1 MQGIICIAEYKASYM
16 YVYMYKGDCT
26 IKRMLIRSCRKL
38 VVLKSFF
45 VGGLLPEMVVS
56 GKFV

>member
-1 MQGIICIAEYKASYM
+1 MQVIICIAEYKAS
-16 YVYMYKGDCT
+16 YMYKGDCT

>member
-16 YVYMYKGDCT
+16 YKGDYT

-45 VGGLLPEMVVS
+45 VGGALPEMVVS

>member
-1 MQGIICIAEYKASYM
+1 
-16 YVYMYKGDCT
+16 MYKGDCT

-38 VVLKSFF
+38 VVLKIFF
-45 VGGLLPEMVVS
+45 VGAFFLPEMVVS